1 MQYST
6 KPAESTMPT
15 SQVNTETKVLRRLPI
30 PRAALPPDT
39 TSAASSTRT
48 SPRYRAVMAMG
59 ATWAVRRSALESRFS
74 CFRSI
79 CCTIMVNASKI
90 SRPVLYTVRAGVNV

>member
-1 MQYST
+1 
-6 KPAESTMPT
+6 
-15 SQVNTETKVLRRLPI
+15 
-30 PRAALPPDT
+30 
-39 TSAASSTRT
+39 
-48 SPRYRAVMAMG
+48 MAMG